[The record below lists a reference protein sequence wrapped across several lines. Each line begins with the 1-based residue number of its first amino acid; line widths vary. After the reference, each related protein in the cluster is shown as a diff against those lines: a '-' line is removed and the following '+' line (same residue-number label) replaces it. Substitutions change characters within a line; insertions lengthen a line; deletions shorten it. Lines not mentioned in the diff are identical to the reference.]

1 MKPIKVLQVIHGFP
15 PYYMAGSE
23 VYTYKLSKALAKRA
37 GFRCEWCEGSSD
49 LRPWDYRP
57 EAEPAEEGLALL
69 CGRCRE
75 LAGGGKADVNELHSL
90 RNALWS
96 QVPAVAEGVARV
108 GRPARA
114 PDADEHDRGGD
125 DVGEGVQRI
134 GDDRDAVEEQ
144 ADHDLAG
151 EEHRVARDSQPHRDR
166 LAPPGGGCGHEG
178 PR

>member
-1 MKPIKVLQVIHGFP
+1 
-15 PYYMAGSE
+15 MAKGYQANRERLELIGS
-23 VYTYKLSKALAKRA
+23 LGKALAKRA

-75 LAGGGKADVNELHSL
+75 LAGGGKADVNELRSL

-108 GRPARA
+108 LARSREPWA
-114 PDADEHDRGGD
+114 REAIEDSFNDEELKR
-125 DVGEGVQRI
+125 QL
-134 GDDRDAVEEQ
+134 
-144 ADHDLAG
+144 LAKM
-151 EEHRVARDSQPHRDR
+151 
-166 LAPPGGGCGHEG
+166 
-178 PR
+178 